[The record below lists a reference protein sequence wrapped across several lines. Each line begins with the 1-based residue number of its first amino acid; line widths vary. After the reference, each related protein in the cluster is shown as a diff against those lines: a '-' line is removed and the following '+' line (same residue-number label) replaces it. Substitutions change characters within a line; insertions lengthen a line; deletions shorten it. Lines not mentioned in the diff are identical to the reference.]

1 MVATETRHQGASCR
15 DSCVEF
21 FFTPGADP
29 EPGYFNIEMT
39 CVGATLFHH
48 QREPGV
54 ERVVM
59 DDAALESLQL
69 RHSLAGPVIDPE
81 RVGPQTCTV
90 GYRVPFAILRNGAAE
105 MAAPA
110 SPPVAGSV
118 WRANFYKW
126 RRSELAPS
134 LAHLVVGGVRAPQL
148 PPQAAVRLSGL
159 RMTAHRHRF
168 ASPSPSPPCH
178 VAGDGSVSRRHPNR
192 VRGTEE

>member
-105 MAAPA
+105 KAAPA

-118 WRANFYKW
+118 WRANFYKCADQSSHPHW
-126 RRSELAPS
+126 LTWSSVEFERPNF
-134 LAHLVVGGVRAPQL
+134 HLKQQFGYL
-148 PPQAAVRLSGL
+148 D
-159 RMTAHRHRF
+159 F
-168 ASPSPSPPCH
+168 A
-178 VAGDGSVSRRHPNR
+178 
-192 VRGTEE
+192 